1 MGEVQWGRT
10 GLCFGDSRR
19 TSSRTF
25 AGAIGAELMG
35 FVFLFCCWSTFPTV
49 RKPAAWPWG
58 EAGTEDMMS
67 GLRRGRRARGGLWLG
82 GWHPPPCPQHCLHLL
97 PVVSKH
103 PGFKV
108 SVCPFS
114 GGLSGRISSES
125 YKWTPALLSVGDL
138 SHSKTRSK
146 VTMRVE

>member
-25 AGAIGAELMG
+25 AGAIRAEPMG

-103 PGFKV
+103 PGFKCLSALSLEDCQAGSAV
-108 SVCPFS
+108 SHTN
-114 GGLSGRISSES
+114 GHQRSS
-125 YKWTPALLSVGDL
+125 LLETYHTVRPGQKSQCV
-138 SHSKTRSK
+138 
-146 VTMRVE
+146 